1 MNNLGTTQPTNESSA
16 QSRGHSLMATDR
28 REITV
33 KGVSEVLS
41 FDETLVRLV
50 TVCGILNLEGEGL
63 RVHVLNLKEGIV
75 AVTGRLNGV
84 LYESDTASAADAGPK
99 AKPRSRRLFG

>member
-1 MNNLGTTQPTNESSA
+1 MNNLGTTQPTNESAA

-63 RVHVLNLKEGIV
+63 RVHVLNLKEGVV
-75 AVTGRLNGV
+75 AVTGCLNGV
-84 LYESDTASAADAGPK
+84 LYESDNASAADAGPK
-99 AKPRSRRLFG
+99 AKSRSRRLFG